1 MENFTQV
8 NESSKFEEALS
19 MTLRR
24 KKETGNKKK
33 VKTILR
39 GKYRSIRSDLQEQK
53 KRKRQDCKRKKRLSN
68 GKKERPKDIIH
79 KGHEQFALTWGMMMG
94 VQMSVGRQFEFSE
107 KLLTQNIKNQ
117 CNSKLRGDI
126 DVRADSLK
134 VTDFMAVDKYII
146 PLEIKGMSS
155 HFKFKDYAPLAFRN
169 LRNFWSVD
177 KYEYMHSICNPD
189 SNFLEF
195 MSNSKS
201 GMYFFISHDKNYM
214 IKTVKD
220 YECKFLRRILPHYV
234 GHMIKNPNSLINQ
247 YYGLHRVKMPHL
259 NRKIHFVV
267 MNNIFHTPKPIHTLY
282 DLKGATYSG
291 RYVNRYKFE
300 TNSKGSNVCG
310 KDLNFQ
316 GFTDNGKP
324 DNKKK
329 MGKPVPEYR
338 QWLKIGTAERKLVL
352 ADQIA
357 ADSVFLAKMKI
368 MDYSLLIGVHGRDP
382 LQVPG
387 YIPHDTNNDD
397 GETKVN
403 KTHHHI
409 KDEKKIKIPL
419 SLFKRDDGGF
429 CGMNDDGTLNNEIY
443 YIGIIDI
450 LQQYNLLKFAENKYK
465 SHFRG
470 GECSTKISALP
481 PQKYAKRFIE
491 FIVSSIK

>member
-1 MENFTQV
+1 MENFTHN
-8 NESSKFEEALS
+8 NESKFEEALS
-19 MTLRR
+19 ITLRR
-24 KKETGNKKK
+24 KQETGNKKK

-39 GKYRSIRSDLQEQK
+39 RKYRSIRSDLQEQK
-53 KRKRQDCKRKKRLSN
+53 KRQRQDYKREKRLSN
-68 GKKERPKDIIH
+68 GKQERAKDIIH

-94 VQMSVGRQFEFSE
+94 VQMSVGRQFKFSA
-107 KLLTQNIKNQ
+107 KLSTQIIKNQ
-117 CNSKLRGDI
+117 RNSKLCGDM
-126 DVRADSLK
+126 DMRADSLK
-134 VTDFMAVDKYII
+134 VTDFMVVDKYII

-177 KYEYMHSICNPD
+177 KYEYMYSICNPD

-201 GMYFFISHDKNYM
+201 GMYFFISHDKKYM
-214 IKTVKD
+214 IKTLKD

-234 GHMIKNPNSLINQ
+234 RHMIRNPNSLINQ

-291 RYVNRYKFE
+291 RYVKRSKFE
-300 TNSKGSNVCG
+300 TKSKDSNVCG

-316 GFTDNGKP
+316 GFTDDDKP
-324 DNKKK
+324 GNTKKA
-329 MGKPVPEYR
+329 GQPVPEYR
-338 QWLKIGTAERKLVL
+338 QWLKIGKVERKLAF

-357 ADSVFLAKMKI
+357 SDSVFLAKMKI

-387 YIPHDTNNDD
+387 YIPHDTNNYDND
-397 GETKVN
+397 ETKVD
-403 KTHHHI
+403 KKHHI
-409 KDEKKIKIPL
+409 RDEKEVKIPL

-450 LQQYNLLKFAENKYK
+450 LQQYNLLKFTENKYK
-465 SHFRG
+465 SYFSRD
-470 GECSTKISALP
+470 CPTKISALP

-491 FIVSSIK
+491 FIISSIK